1 MQKAIIEGLN
11 TGEEKGTLIEAD
23 YFKIDINNTAHY
35 ISVSNNILNID
46 TKKPTKE
53 PTEIN
58 STKTNKNETELNLFI
73 LIPFFIFVLGYS
85 IISLYL
91 AWDRKNIYTDEKNKM
106 IVEEINNKK
115 QELEDLEH
123 KLYKK

>member
-11 TGEEKGTLIEAD
+11 
-23 YFKIDINNTAHY
+23 
-35 ISVSNNILNID
+35 
-46 TKKPTKE
+46 
-53 PTEIN
+53 
-58 STKTNKNETELNLFI
+58 
-73 LIPFFIFVLGYS
+73 
-85 IISLYL
+85 
-91 AWDRKNIYTDEKNKM
+91 DEKNKM